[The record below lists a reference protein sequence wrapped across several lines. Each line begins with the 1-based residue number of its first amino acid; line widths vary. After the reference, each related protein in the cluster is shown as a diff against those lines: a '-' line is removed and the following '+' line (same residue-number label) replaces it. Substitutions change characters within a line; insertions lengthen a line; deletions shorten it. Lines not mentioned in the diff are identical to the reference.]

1 MINWY
6 WWTLSEIEEAR
17 ISDEEREGLWLLI
30 RMYISIDIDTSDPV
44 FLCLVSCE
52 VSNVTGCPLDFFN
65 KHGER
70 QAGDTVW

>member
-30 RMYISIDIDTSDPV
+30 RTRIRMYISIDTSDPV
-44 FLCLVSCE
+44 FFVFLCLVCLAKL
-52 VSNVTGCPLDFFN
+52 VM
-65 KHGER
+65 
-70 QAGDTVW
+70 